1 MLMIDLASSAQ
12 DTATERHAAR
22 RAALACMITL
32 AVVLGIGRFAFTPL
46 LPLMLHGSALG
57 QPQIDIQ
64 HGGWLASANYA
75 GYFVGAIT
83 CAALRVEPARMVR
96 VGLVATVL
104 LTLAMGVTSQFW
116 VWAVVRFVAGAVSA
130 WTFVFASQWGLRR
143 LAELGA
149 HGWGGVIYTGPG
161 MGIVGTGLLVSAAGG
176 YGATVGWIG
185 FGLIGAVL
193 SILVWPVFRTAP
205 GDATRATGPATTA
218 TRRASPAGQRASTN
232 HAWHRADAFW
242 LILLYGVPGF
252 GYIITATFLPV
263 IARHALPGSSWPDLF
278 WPMFGA
284 ALIVGALLAARLPVH
299 WDNRTLLAGCYV
311 LQAAGIALGIVW
323 PTAGGFSLGSILI
336 GLPFTAIT
344 LFAMREARRLLGD
357 EAAGL
362 MGYATAAYGV
372 GQIVGPLVAAPVAEH
387 TGSFSPALW
396 LAAGTLLLGAVGLI
410 VVAHMPGGRG
420 RMPDC
425 GCN

>member
-1 MLMIDLASSAQ
+1 MIDLASSAQ

-149 HGWGGVIYTGPG
+149 HGSEVYPHLWQGRQ
-161 MGIVGTGLLVSAAGG
+161 SHAAG
-176 YGATVGWIG
+176 V
-185 FGLIGAVL
+185 V
-193 SILVWPVFRTAP
+193 
-205 GDATRATGPATTA
+205 
-218 TRRASPAGQRASTN
+218 N
-232 HAWHRADAFW
+232 C
-242 LILLYGVPGF
+242 
-252 GYIITATFLPV
+252 
-263 IARHALPGSSWPDLF
+263 ARW
-278 WPMFGA
+278 
-284 ALIVGALLAARLPVH
+284 
-299 WDNRTLLAGCYV
+299 C
-311 LQAAGIALGIVW
+311 
-323 PTAGGFSLGSILI
+323 
-336 GLPFTAIT
+336 
-344 LFAMREARRLLGD
+344 
-357 EAAGL
+357 
-362 MGYATAAYGV
+362 
-372 GQIVGPLVAAPVAEH
+372 
-387 TGSFSPALW
+387 
-396 LAAGTLLLGAVGLI
+396 
-410 VVAHMPGGRG
+410 
-420 RMPDC
+420 
-425 GCN
+425 